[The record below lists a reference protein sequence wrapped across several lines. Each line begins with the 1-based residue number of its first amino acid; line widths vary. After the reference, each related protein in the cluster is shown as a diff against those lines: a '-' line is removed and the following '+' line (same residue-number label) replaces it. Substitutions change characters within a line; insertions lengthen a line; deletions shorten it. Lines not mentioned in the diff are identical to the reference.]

1 MNETAVSVS
10 LCRGKDSA
18 IQIVMITV
26 VMIGSIVGNAIIC
39 LLLIRFKTLRT
50 VPNFLVANLAFIDIL
65 NAMTNMPLMI
75 MWYICKMPFLKGRFI
90 SWFIVSW
97 YVFFMYLTVFNLTV
111 LTMDR
116 YGAVVHGF
124 RYHSWKTMRKAKI
137 SVVCV
142 WLLAAAYTYGMFI
155 LGLHIDLG
163 DAPVSVYRTQY
174 LMKFGRHFIIPGY
187 LVPFTIML
195 ILGGIIWFT
204 VHKHSKR
211 ILPFSWR
218 TKQAKSD
225 VETAKTIG
233 LACTA
238 FFCMGVFP
246 MLLHNIATIHGT
258 WIHFLAFFLT
268 HLNSM
273 MNPLIY
279 SLKTRRFRRAFTLF
293 LREPCGRSQPHMRKS
308 VNHQTDV
315 DLQLSTK
322 DLPSKKKEVASFVV
336 FSDIFFSPGQKK

>member
-1 MNETAVSVS
+1 MNETVTTAS
-10 LCRGKDSA
+10 LCHGRDSA
-18 IQIVMITV
+18 IHMVMITV

-75 MWYICKMPFLKGRFI
+75 MWYICKMPVLKGRFI
-90 SWFIVSW
+90 SWLIVSW
-97 YVFFMYLTVFNLTV
+97 YVLFMYLTVFNLTV
-111 LTMDR
+111 LTLDR
-116 YGAVVHGF
+116 YGALVHGL

-163 DAPVSVYRTQY
+163 DAPVLAYRTQY
-174 LMKFGRHFIIPGY
+174 LKKFGRHFIIPGY
-187 LVPFTIML
+187 IVSFTIMM
-195 ILGGIIWFT
+195 ILGGVIWFT
-204 VHKHSKR
+204 VRRHSKL
-211 ILPFSWR
+211 ILPFIAR
-218 TKQAKSD
+218 TKQVKSD
-225 VETAKTIG
+225 VGTAKTIA
-233 LACTA
+233 LTCTA

-246 MLLHNIATIHGT
+246 MLLHNIAKIHGT

-273 MNPLIY
+273 MNPVIY
-279 SLKTRRFRRAFTLF
+279 SLKTRR
-293 LREPCGRSQPHMRKS
+293 
-308 VNHQTDV
+308 
-315 DLQLSTK
+315 
-322 DLPSKKKEVASFVV
+322 
-336 FSDIFFSPGQKK
+336 

>member
-1 MNETAVSVS
+1 MNKTPVLTS
-10 LCRGKDSA
+10 LCREQDTN
-18 IQIVMITV
+18 IRILMITV
-26 VMIGSIVGNAIIC
+26 VIIGSIVGNSIIC

-75 MWYICKMPFLKGRFI
+75 MWYICKTLFLKGRFI

-116 YGAVVHGF
+116 YGALVHGF
-124 RYHSWKTMRKAKI
+124 RYHSWKTMHKAKI

-142 WLLAAAYTYGMFI
+142 WLLAVAYTYGMFI
-155 LGLHIDLG
+155 LGLSVDLG
-163 DAPVSVYRTQY
+163 DAPVLVYRTKY
-174 LMKFGRHFIIPGY
+174 LMKFGKHFIIPGY

-204 VHKHSKR
+204 LHRHSKR
-211 ILPFSWR
+211 ILPFSSR
-218 TKQAKSD
+218 TKQVKSD

-233 LACTA
+233 LTCTA

-246 MLLHNIATIHGT
+246 MLLHNFATIHDMWT
-258 WIHFLAFFLT
+258 HFLAFFSYTFKQHDESGNL
-268 HLNSM
+268 L
-273 MNPLIY
+273 
-279 SLKTRRFRRAFTLF
+279 
-293 LREPCGRSQPHMRKS
+293 
-308 VNHQTDV
+308 
-315 DLQLSTK
+315 TK
-322 DLPSKKKEVASFVV
+322 DTQVRLLPKGIVYTR
-336 FSDIFFSPGQKK
+336 